1 MVSWVQ
7 VFVPDLSHEPH
18 VCLRVHLPPAYPSS
32 APPIPEI
39 HGPHLSNDV
48 RAWIVREL
56 ESQFTPGAH
65 YASGSMLHLHAHC
78 MQPCHAYS
86 ASILLLV
93 TITCYGCQVTW
104 DDMLLQC
111 PG

>member
-1 MVSWVQ
+1 MVSFVQ

-56 ESQFTPGAH
+56 ESQFTPGTH
-65 YASGSMLHLHAHC
+65 VASGSTLHLHAQC
-78 MQPCHAYS
+78 LQPCHDCS
-86 ASILLLV
+86 VSVLLLV
-93 TITCYGCQVTW
+93 MIACIWMSSCW
-104 DDMLLQC
+104 NDELL
-111 PG
+111 